1 MRWSGTGILALL
13 MLCSACILFSC
24 VGTSRTGH
32 PVSEESLSEETPR
45 LLFLTY
51 EITRNTA
58 DSSWSAHLVN
68 RVVASG
74 SLKKD
79 PGSLTRAGKGDLELQ
94 VLDRNQQ
101 IMTSYYFPNPLDRR
115 VEYVNDTGRLEQKTV
130 SLDSAQFSFRLQVDP
145 GARTTVLNL
154 ITGMNSES
162 ITLIKTPI
170 L

>member
-1 MRWSGTGILALL
+1 M
-13 MLCSACILFSC
+13 
-24 VGTSRTGH
+24 
-32 PVSEESLSEETPR
+32 
-45 LLFLTY
+45 LFLTY

-58 DSSWSAHLVN
+58 DSTWSAHLVN

-101 IMTSYYFPNPLDRR
+101 ILTSYYIPNPLDRR
-115 VEYVNDTGRLEQKTV
+115 VEYVNDTGGLEQQMI

-154 ITGMNSES
+154 ITGMNSEP

>member
-94 VLDRNQQ
+94 VLDR
-101 IMTSYYFPNPLDRR
+101 R